1 MSKLLERLVCYQL
14 VTYLKTNSLL
24 PDLQSAFRAHHS
36 TETAVLKVMSDILL
50 ALDFGNLALLTLL
63 DLSAAFDSVD
73 HATLIQR
80 LEKSY
85 GKVKVKVNVDLYS
98 ALS

>member
-1 MSKLLERLVCYQL
+1 MTL
-14 VTYLKTNSLL
+14 NNLL

-50 ALDFGNLALLTLL
+50 ALDSGNLALLTLL

-73 HATLIQR
+73 YATLIQR
-80 LEKSY
+80 LQESY
-85 GKVKVKVNVDLYS
+85 GLRDV
-98 ALS
+98 ALKWITS